1 MPFVRPL
8 LAVAAVAATACSAP
22 SPSGAHPSD
31 PDPPAVAAPSSP
43 ASAVPAA
50 ALNASIAFSSAPAT
64 PRLMPS
70 GRPACGNV
78 MTRFGPV
85 PGCAPR

>member
-1 MPFVRPL
+1 
-8 LAVAAVAATACSAP
+8 VAATACSAP
-22 SPSGAHPSD
+22 SPSGAHHAD
-31 PDPPAVAAPSSP
+31 LAPPAVVAPSP
-43 ASAVPAA
+43 ASVVPAA
-50 ALNASIAFSSAPAT
+50 ALNASIAFSSAPAAT

-78 MTRFGPV
+78 MTRFGPI